1 MRCLEFRHVS
11 HEVSTQVINEL
22 PNRLYNCSN
31 IQIDRHVMYR
41 FFTWFLPL
49 FLFGVAGNFIW
60 GNNTTD
66 QVQQLRITTRQ
77 KQWPTPTTQ
86 QPKTS
91 NRQPS
96 IIVIIII
103 TTINKI
109 NISTTSTSTSTPIS
123 ATTARRRRSRRV
135 QRTGAKGRYNHEGT
149 NAGNNCPSRQKE
161 HRPKAPI
168 FPSMFSEIHLYY
180 CIPRITTAEG
190 NEQKYRHII
199 LRNIPTYLDSNRY
212 RHI

>member
-96 IIVIIII
+96 IIIIVIVIIII
-103 TTINKI
+103 TINKI
-109 NISTTSTSTSTPIS
+109 NISTNINVNVNINISDNRKKKKKKQKGSKNSSKRSLQSRRHKCRQQLPFSAKGTST
-123 ATTARRRRSRRV
+123 
-135 QRTGAKGRYNHEGT
+135 KGSNFSINVFWNSSLLLHPENYNSGRKWT
-149 NAGNNCPSRQKE
+149 K
-161 HRPKAPI
+161 I
-168 FPSMFSEIHLYY
+168 
-180 CIPRITTAEG
+180 
-190 NEQKYRHII
+190 
-199 LRNIPTYLDSNRY
+199 
-212 RHI
+212 